1 MPEARMPVEDA
12 DGTLK
17 TVTAKL
23 LVLSK
28 KEAQQ
33 LRLRQG
39 PNIPIEF
46 LDNDELLD
54 VVVDGYSLYR
64 VDSDRQIKKGFTGK
78 VRRLY

>member
-1 MPEARMPVEDA
+1 MPVEA
-12 DGTLK
+12 DNGILK

-46 LDNDELLD
+46 LDDDELLD
-54 VVVDGYSLYR
+54 VVVDGHSLC
-64 VDSDRQIKKGFTGK
+64 
-78 VRRLY
+78 